1 MAVIQISKMQVRRGQ
16 TAQTGFPQLS
26 SGEFGWSIDT
36 QELYIGNGA
45 VSEGAPAVGNTQLIT
60 EHNINNFFLYAEEGY
75 RYNNGVSVASRVRT
89 IQNKLD
95 DVVSLNDFVDVT
107 DLTITEH
114 TSYIQEAVDYVAKI
128 ANGKPLYVPEG
139 QYIVTSTIYV
149 SSLVE
154 LRGAG
159 PEKTFINNIST
170 ASTFQTIDDGSNK
183 FTDGNY
189 SLSGAPRNVRI
200 NGFTFVNST
209 TNANPIMQLDCLS
222 DSVIEQCEFVGDISV
237 GTATTTLASAINL
250 RDNLSYASNKTKNVT
265 IKNCVFY
272 KVSDA
277 IVSNYDISNITITE
291 NSFKTLHRGI
301 VAGESLT
308 GLTSQL
314 TGPQHVVI
322 SNNTFDT
329 INRQAIYAGS
339 TSTSYVT
346 DINSV
351 DNYFYNIGNN
361 GLGDTTSTQAVE
373 VIYFGSFGN
382 YSDGDTFDRLTK
394 VNASRN
400 YITSA
405 SSVQS
410 LIKGPVS
417 LKTKSPSL
425 YNITGSGSGLQ
436 MFWYPRSTYQ
446 YSTNAANQLFTIEYT
461 INKPAISLIRRGILE
476 IMVSGTVAT
485 VKDTYTASEQT
496 EGDKVTFSAQVDP
509 TRNLVIVYVSNQS
522 VYLGN
527 ILYTYTVRQ

>member
-45 VSEGAPAVGNTQLIT
+45 VAEGSPAVGNTQLIT
-60 EHNINNFFLYAEEGY
+60 EHNINNFFLFAEEGY
-75 RYNNGVSVASRVRT
+75 QYNSGISVASRVRT

-95 DVVSLNDFVDVT
+95 DVVNLNDFVDVA
-107 DLTITEH
+107 DLTIAEH

-139 QYIVTSTIYV
+139 QYIVTSTIYI
-149 SSLVE
+149 SPLVE

-159 PEKTFINNIST
+159 AEKTVINNIST
-170 ASTFQTIDDGSNK
+170 ASTFQTIDNVSKKFSDG
-183 FTDGNY
+183 DY
-189 SLSGAPRNVRI
+189 SLNGAPRDVRI
-200 NGFTFVNST
+200 TGFTFVNST
-209 TNANPIMQLDCLS
+209 TNASPIMQLDCLS
-222 DSVIEQCEFVGDISV
+222 DSIIEQCKFIGDISV
-237 GTATTTLASAINL
+237 GTATTTLATAINF

-265 IKNCVFY
+265 IKNCVFH

-291 NSFKTLHRGI
+291 NLFKTLHRGV
-301 VAGESLT
+301 VAGEALT

-329 INRQAIYAGS
+329 VNRQAIYAGS
-339 TSTSYVT
+339 TSTSYFT

-351 DNYFYNIGNN
+351 DNYFYNVGNN
-361 GLGDTTSTQAVE
+361 GQGDTTSTQLTE

-382 YSDGDTFDRLTK
+382 YSNGDTFDRLIK
-394 VNASRN
+394 INGSRT
-400 YITSA
+400 YITGPST
-405 SSVQS
+405 VKS
-410 LIKGPVS
+410 LVNGPVS
-417 LKTKSPSL
+417 LTTKSPSVFD
-425 YNITGSGSGLQ
+425 IPGGGSGIQ
-436 MFWYPRSTYQ
+436 VFWYPRSMYQ
-446 YSTNAANQLFTIEYT
+446 YSTNVANQLFTIEYT
-461 INKPAISLIRRGILE
+461 INKPSISLIRRGTLE
-476 IMVSGTVAT
+476 VMVSGTDAT

-496 EGDKVTFSAQVDP
+496 EGDKVTFSAQVDSV
-509 TRNLVIVYVSNQS
+509 RNLVIVSISNQS
-522 VYLGN
+522 AFLGN

>member
-1 MAVIQISKMQVRRGQ
+1 
-16 TAQTGFPQLS
+16 
-26 SGEFGWSIDT
+26 
-36 QELYIGNGA
+36 
-45 VSEGAPAVGNTQLIT
+45 
-60 EHNINNFFLYAEEGY
+60 
-75 RYNNGVSVASRVRT
+75 
-89 IQNKLD
+89 
-95 DVVSLNDFVDVT
+95 
-107 DLTITEH
+107 
-114 TSYIQEAVDYVAKI
+114 
-128 ANGKPLYVPEG
+128 
-139 QYIVTSTIYV
+139 
-149 SSLVE
+149 
-154 LRGAG
+154 
-159 PEKTFINNIST
+159 
-170 ASTFQTIDDGSNK
+170 
-183 FTDGNY
+183 
-189 SLSGAPRNVRI
+189 
-200 NGFTFVNST
+200 
-209 TNANPIMQLDCLS
+209 MQLDCLS
-222 DSVIEQCEFVGDISV
+222 DSVVDQCEFVGDISV

-301 VAGESLT
+301 VAGENLT

-329 INRQAIYAGS
+329 VNRQAIYAGS
-339 TSTSYVT
+339 TSTSYAT

-351 DNYFYNIGNN
+351 DNYFYNVGNN

-382 YSDGDTFDRLTK
+382 YSNGDTFDRLTK
-394 VNASRN
+394 VNASRA
-400 YITSA
+400 YITGA
-405 SSVQS
+405 SSVKS

-417 LKTKSPSL
+417 LKTKSPSV
-425 YNITGSGSGLQ
+425 YNITGSGAGLQ

-461 INKPAISLIRRGILE
+461 INKPTISLIRRGTLE
-476 IMVSGTVAT
+476 IMVSGTSAT
-485 VKDTYTASEQT
+485 IKDTYTASEQT